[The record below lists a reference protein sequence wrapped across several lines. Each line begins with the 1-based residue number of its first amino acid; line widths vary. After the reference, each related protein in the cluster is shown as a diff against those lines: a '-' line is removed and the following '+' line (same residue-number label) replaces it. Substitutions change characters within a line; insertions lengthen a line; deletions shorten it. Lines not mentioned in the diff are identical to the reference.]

1 MSPIKHCRFTSSKQV
16 CLPHRPC
23 QWSTEPVDICRL
35 QGSNWDQPQASNKH
49 DHQNSISKLSKLSKH
64 IEATALW
71 FSQFSPF
78 KHLFKTYLVQVS
90 PTLVPVLTLLR
101 RERSVVWR
109 SAARV
114 RVTCAAGYGVTDL
127 GNSLT
132 SQRPTLNP
140 PKSTDINWTLVKSCK
155 VL

>member
-16 CLPHRPC
+16 CRLPHRPC
-23 QWSTEPVDICRL
+23 QWSTEPVDCRVQTEINPKL
-35 QGSNWDQPQASNKH
+35 PTNTIIDAYRSYPSYR
-49 DHQNSISKLSKLSKH
+49 SISKQQLCGLVSLVLSN
-64 IEATALW
+64 
-71 FSQFSPF
+71 
-78 KHLFKTYLVQVS
+78 TYLVQVS

-101 RERSVVWR
+101 RERSVVCR

-140 PKSTDINWTLVKSCK
+140 LISIEHL
-155 VL
+155 